1 MRSIFKY
8 IVFGLRSR
16 LDNRRAKKAL
26 DRERAVIVEEAI
38 ERLVDGI
45 DPNMR
50 LIVGYKKKLWQAVDK
65 VLIYIA
71 WLVDTIPG
79 PVECNRKAFAADPL
93 INAVFATAA
102 DLQKTFSQS
111 ETLRA
116 FFADAMNVNQEECFA
131 LMCMEKKEQAGF
143 GMELEG
149 DLVKKDVPQVTVN
162 FYGHNILSPAVTAT
176 EVRDS
181 LKHCMF
187 DALISNTFE
196 AVMVNHMRE
205 AGTDEYRKVL
215 DKRYKANQAWSQ
227 ELTSLILSIRADAMT
242 GDTTSTKD
250 ASVQNEN
257 GSIDNQIETPADRLT
272 KVLDILAQPENM
284 IRLDHISINL
294 TRLGI
299 KVKEDS
305 ARAGNK
311 INFTELVINDAW
323 RRTIVLVRYPR
334 NEMLAKDDLF

>member
-1 MRSIFKY
+1 ML
-8 IVFGLRSR
+8 FGLRSR
-16 LDNRRAKKAL
+16 LDKRRAERAL
-26 DRERAVIVEEAI
+26 VRERAIIVEEAI
-38 ERLVDGI
+38 EQLVNGI

-50 LIVGYKKKLWQAVDK
+50 LVIGYKKKLWQAVDK
-65 VLIYIA
+65 ALIYIA

-79 PVECNRKAFAADPL
+79 PVACSRKAFASVPL

-111 ETLRA
+111 EALRA
-116 FFADAMNVNQEECFA
+116 FFADAMNVNQDECYA
-131 LMCMEKKEQAGF
+131 LMCMERKEQAGF

-149 DLVKKDVPQVTVN
+149 DLVKKDVPQVAVN
-162 FYGHNILSPAVTAT
+162 FSGHNILSPAAT
-176 EVRDS
+176 VKEVRNS
-181 LKHCMF
+181 LKQCMF
-187 DALISNTFE
+187 DALISNAFE
-196 AVMVNHMRE
+196 SVMVNHMRE

-215 DKRYKANQAWSQ
+215 DKRYKANQAWNQ

-250 ASVQNEN
+250 TSVQNEN
-257 GSIDNQIETPADRLT
+257 GSLDNQIETPADHLA
-272 KVLDILAQPENM
+272 KVLDILTHPENM

-305 ARAGNK
+305 VRAGNK
-311 INFTELVINDAW
+311 INFTELVINDVW

-334 NEMLAKDDLF
+334 DEMLVKAELF